1 MRASIFVMCD
11 FWAFPVPVHRV
22 PRDRAPMTDT
32 AQPAVYASRHPLL
45 WPLLAT
51 FLIIGWSSGF
61 VGIRYANQ
69 EASVMLLL
77 FWRTLLSGLI
87 LLPFAMAIGPRI
99 SIRAVRDQALFS
111 IMAVFLYLGGFAL
124 AIEQKVPTGLVAL
137 IADILPLA
145 IAALYQPVLG
155 ERLTQRQWLGTAIA
169 VVGVLIVSFDSL
181 SFGTAPI
188 WAYGLTVGSML
199 VFAVA
204 SVLHRRRKT
213 PPMPV
218 HQSLCIQMLMGSVLF
233 GICALTQGSL
243 APPMTRDFAIGM
255 VWLVLIAT
263 FLAYAVYYTS
273 LRLFPI
279 AKVSAAIY
287 LSPPVTMLWAWML
300 FSEPLTFAMFAGLAV
315 TLVGVW
321 LTSRG

>member
-1 MRASIFVMCD
+1 
-11 FWAFPVPVHRV
+11 
-22 PRDRAPMTDT
+22 MTDIS
-32 AQPAVYASRHPLL
+32 PSSSRASRHPLL
-45 WPLLAT
+45 WPSLAVL
-51 FLIIGWSSGF
+51 LIIGWSSGF

-87 LLPFAMAIGPRI
+87 LLPFALTIGPRI
-99 SIRAVRDQALFS
+99 SLRAARDQALFG
-111 IMAVFLYLGGFAL
+111 ILAVFLYLGGFAI

-137 IADILPLA
+137 IADLLPLA
-145 IAALYQPVLG
+145 IAALSQPVLG
-155 ERLTQRQWLGTAIA
+155 ERLTGQQWLGTAVA
-169 VVGVLIVSFDSL
+169 VLGVLIVSFDSL
-181 SFGTAPI
+181 SFGSAPG

-204 SVLHRRRKT
+204 SVLHRKRKARH
-213 PPMPV
+213 MPV
-218 HQSLCIQMLMGSVLF
+218 HQSLCIQTLMGSLLF
-233 GICALTQGSL
+233 GVCAWTQGSL

-255 VWLVLIAT
+255 IWLVLVAT

-273 LRLFPI
+273 LRLFPV

-287 LSPPVTMLWAWML
+287 LSPPVTMLWAWMM
-300 FSEPLTFAMFAGLAV
+300 FSEPLTFAMFLGLAV

-321 LTSRG
+321 MTSRN

>member
-1 MRASIFVMCD
+1 
-11 FWAFPVPVHRV
+11 
-22 PRDRAPMTDT
+22 MTDISLPS
-32 AQPAVYASRHPLL
+32 AASNRHPLL
-45 WPLLAT
+45 WPLLASL
-51 FLIIGWSSGF
+51 LIIGWSSGF

-87 LLPFAMAIGPRI
+87 LLPFALAIGPRI
-99 SIRAVRDQALFS
+99 SLRAVRDQALFG

-137 IADILPLA
+137 IADLLPLA
-145 IAALYQPVLG
+145 IAALSQPVLG
-155 ERLTQRQWLGTAIA
+155 ERLSRRQWLGTAIA
-169 VVGVLIVSFDSL
+169 ILGVLLVSFDSI

-199 VFAVA
+199 IFAVA
-204 SVLHRRRKT
+204 SVLHRKRKT
-213 PPMPV
+213 QAMPV
-218 HQSLCIQMLMGSVLF
+218 HQSLCIHTLTGSVLF
-233 GICALTQGSL
+233 GLCALTQGSL
-243 APPMTRDFAIGM
+243 APPMTRDFAVGM
-255 VWLVLIAT
+255 IWLVLIAT

-273 LRLFPI
+273 LRLFPV

-300 FSEPLTFAMFAGLAV
+300 FAEPLTGAMFAGLAV

-321 LTSRG
+321 MTSRG